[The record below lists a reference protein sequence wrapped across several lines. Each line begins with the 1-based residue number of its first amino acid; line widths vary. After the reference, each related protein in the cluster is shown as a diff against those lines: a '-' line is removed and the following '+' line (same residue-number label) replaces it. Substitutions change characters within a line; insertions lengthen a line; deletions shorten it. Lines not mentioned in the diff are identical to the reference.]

1 MSDNNTV
8 NVSIISGTITF
19 IGEVEEVG
27 AKKHKKQIVA
37 IDTGGQ
43 YPQVIGVEFFGKN
56 QPLVDNLDLQVGDV
70 VRAHCN
76 VNGRE
81 FKGRYFT
88 SMSAWKVESDAESAP
103 PPTQRRDRGGTPP
116 APPPGPEDDIPFLS
130 CELGAEPSPIWR
142 PFRA

>member
-1 MSDNNTV
+1 MSDNTV

-56 QPLVDNLDLQVGDV
+56 QPLVDNLDLRVGDS

-88 SMSAWKVESDAESAP
+88 SMSAWKVESDAEPAP
-103 PPTQRRDRGGTPP
+103 PPTTQRRDRG
-116 APPPGPEDDIPFLS
+116 APPPRDPSPEDDLPFGS